1 MLTHSSC
8 QVAWCPRFAVLKA
21 FLLDKDMA
29 DLSVEAH
36 YVEMAKEKTKV
47 NWEELPLDELE
58 KIYSTEE
65 QRKWLKEK
73 VVDRQ
78 TLKSII
84 RKVLLGNYQ
93 MWCLHSINCTELI
106 LRPDR
111 PGPPAGLQS
120 LANKLNIMTPFF
132 NRLAGPW

>member
-1 MLTHSSC
+1 M
-8 QVAWCPRFAVLKA
+8 LKA

-73 VVDRQ
+73 SSTVR
-78 TLKSII
+78 
-84 RKVLLGNYQ
+84 
-93 MWCLHSINCTELI
+93 HSNL
-106 LRPDR
+106 
-111 PGPPAGLQS
+111 S
-120 LANKLNIMTPFF
+120 
-132 NRLAGPW
+132 

>member
-1 MLTHSSC
+1 M
-8 QVAWCPRFAVLKA
+8 LKA

-65 QRKWLKEK
+65 QRK
-73 VVDRQ
+73 
-78 TLKSII
+78 
-84 RKVLLGNYQ
+84 
-93 MWCLHSINCTELI
+93 
-106 LRPDR
+106 
-111 PGPPAGLQS
+111 
-120 LANKLNIMTPFF
+120 
-132 NRLAGPW
+132 